1 MTVFPLP
8 TTDASVNTTV
18 EVEPLA
24 ATEDT
29 ITGDPLADTEN
40 ALAGARGSRRVSLK
54 FSVNVRPFAASVAEL
69 NVGDV

>member
-29 ITGDPLADTEN
+29 VTGDSLADTEN

-69 NVGDV
+69 NMGGV

>member
-29 ITGDPLADTEN
+29 VTGDPLADTEN
-40 ALAGARGSRRVSLK
+40 ALAGARGSRILSLY
-54 FSVNVRPFAASVAEL
+54 
-69 NVGDV
+69 